1 MGYNLYSFL
10 KVWVA
15 YDGNFVE
22 VVPAPSSKGQHCGIC
37 GNYNRQQ
44 SDEMTVRT
52 CRRSAMSKTLSRTGS
67 GSASKALRNFTSHL
81 TKEIHSLISPRT
93 GRRGVRASM
102 MLIVH

>member
-1 MGYNLYSFL
+1 MCNPLAPTSLVITIRGAKSSSLSRLTAIHRVFRWGSTYNLYSFL

-44 SDEMTVRT
+44 SDEMTGKNMQKVGEVQDFVKDWEWK
-52 CRRSAMSKTLSRTGS
+52 C
-67 GSASKALRNFTSHL
+67 
-81 TKEIHSLISPRT
+81 
-93 GRRGVRASM
+93 
-102 MLIVH
+102 

>member
-1 MGYNLYSFL
+1 MSDHICHSSYLIIIRRAKSLPLSRLPAVHRVFRWGSTYNLYSFL

-44 SDEMTVRT
+44 SDEMTGKDMQKVGNVQDFVKDWEWK
-52 CRRSAMSKTLSRTGS
+52 C
-67 GSASKALRNFTSHL
+67 
-81 TKEIHSLISPRT
+81 
-93 GRRGVRASM
+93 
-102 MLIVH
+102 